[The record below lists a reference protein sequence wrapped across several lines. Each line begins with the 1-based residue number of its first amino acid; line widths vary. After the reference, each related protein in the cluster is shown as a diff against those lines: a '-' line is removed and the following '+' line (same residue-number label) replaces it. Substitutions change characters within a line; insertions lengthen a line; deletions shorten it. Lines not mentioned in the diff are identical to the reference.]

1 MRDQIRKKDGVEE
14 KPEEAD
20 AQRRKEEAADAYDTF
35 DMRVDRPF
43 LEKKQE
49 LCILG
54 WYSIG
59 SGAGNGRNWGILYP
73 NGSKKRD
80 RIDFSSG

>member
-14 KPEEAD
+14 KPEE
-20 AQRRKEEAADAYDTF
+20 ADAYDTF

-49 LCILG
+49 LHKKVFPHFYILG

-59 SGAGNGRNWGILYP
+59 SGTEESAY
-73 NGSKKRD
+73 SQSFD
-80 RIDFSSG
+80 RYQ